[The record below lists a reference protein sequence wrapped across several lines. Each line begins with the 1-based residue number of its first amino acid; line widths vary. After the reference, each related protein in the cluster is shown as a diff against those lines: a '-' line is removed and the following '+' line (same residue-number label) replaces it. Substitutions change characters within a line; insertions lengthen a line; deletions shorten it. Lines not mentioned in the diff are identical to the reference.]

1 MRVNVFCR
9 SSETAVLAAA
19 AAWIDRSLRQETLGF
34 SCDCCELTLTA
45 DARLD
50 EGMLYVDDPFDD
62 LGLDDDSSEGSH
74 ADCIAEQSAAA
85 SMSQGSKCDA
95 PVADILVQQDTTGA
109 TFCWPAALTICN
121 FLLERKDWIRG
132 KQVRYPIAS

>member
-1 MRVNVFCR
+1 M
-9 SSETAVLAAA
+9 LAAA
-19 AAWIDRSLRQETLGF
+19 AAWIERSLRQETLSF

-62 LGLDDDSSEGSH
+62 LGLDDDSSEG
-74 ADCIAEQSAAA
+74 DYVAEKSAGTGTL
-85 SMSQGSKCDA
+85 QGSRCDA
-95 PVADILVQQDTTGA
+95 PVVDMLVQQDTTGA

-132 KQVRYPIAS
+132 KQVRYPIASWHVHIHLKWYI